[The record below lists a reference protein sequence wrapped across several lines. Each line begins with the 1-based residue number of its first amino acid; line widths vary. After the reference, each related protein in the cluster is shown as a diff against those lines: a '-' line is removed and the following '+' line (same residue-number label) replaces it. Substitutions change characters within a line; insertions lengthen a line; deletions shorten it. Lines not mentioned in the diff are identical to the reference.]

1 MKKYFNTITKNYFRF
16 TVIMLTASFTSS
28 KKVAFQTSSIVPA
41 ARGVKI
47 TKDSTKNYLV
57 EIKVENLAEVSR
69 SVNKQP
75 M

>member
-1 MKKYFNTITKNYFRF
+1 
-16 TVIMLTASFTSS
+16 MLTASFTSCS

-41 ARGVKI
+41 GDVKI
-47 TKDSTKNYLV
+47 TKDDNKNYLV

-69 SVNKQP
+69 LAHLKKP